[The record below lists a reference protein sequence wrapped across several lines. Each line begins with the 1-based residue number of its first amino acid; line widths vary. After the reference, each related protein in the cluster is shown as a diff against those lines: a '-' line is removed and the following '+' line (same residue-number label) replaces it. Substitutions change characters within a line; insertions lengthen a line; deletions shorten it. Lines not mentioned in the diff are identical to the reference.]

1 MKRAFVHFW
10 TYCPKAR
17 SASHLDVFFKSAGC
31 RTAVHP
37 HAQVASRS
45 QERFRIGQPQ
55 RRALVMF

>member
-17 SASHLDVFFKSAGC
+17 CASHLDAFFDSAVF
-31 RTAVHP
+31 RTAAHP
-37 HAQVASRS
+37 HAGVPSRS

-55 RRALVMF
+55 RPALVMF

>member
-17 SASHLDVFFKSAGC
+17 SASHLDVFFNSAVF
-31 RTAVHP
+31 RTSVHP
-37 HAQVASRS
+37 HAQVPSRS
-45 QERFRIGQPQ
+45 QEFFRIGQPQ